1 VFPSNSQ
8 PMVLDNRM
16 AFKTT
21 PKELQA
27 MPNPANQA
35 GK

>member
-1 VFPSNSQ
+1 VLPHHSNR
-8 PMVLDNRM
+8 MLLDNRK

-27 MPNPANQA
+27 MPKPANQA